1 MVVPKELREKRN
13 FQHQD
18 HGRPQANVGEWLEKS
33 DCTLPSESLQFLA
46 EACATNHEVK
56 GLHHKVLRNLKH
68 LKKLTNYWHLSVA
81 ANLFHFGRF
90 LEKRHSTSLQLSGT
104 RCLQP
109 LETSTVFE

>member
-33 DCTLPSESLQFLA
+33 DCNLPSESLQFPA
-46 EACATNHEVK
+46 EACATSHDVK

-68 LKKLTNYWHLSVA
+68 FQVSFCLLNFTVIGESNVR
-81 ANLFHFGRF
+81 HF
-90 LEKRHSTSLQLSGT
+90 EK
-104 RCLQP
+104 
-109 LETSTVFE
+109 VD